1 MYAIPLWSLDHLF
14 LALQQRWCGR
24 LKGANIYIQI
34 YIYIYMCV
42 FVFKKIYIYIIYS
55 KGDSCCSAVLSRVPD
70 VELRSHT
77 ARSTTGVLFA
87 NS

>member
-1 MYAIPLWSLDHLF
+1 
-14 LALQQRWCGR
+14 
-24 LKGANIYIQI
+24 
-34 YIYIYMCV
+34 MCV
-42 FVFKKIYIYIIYS
+42 FVFKKRYIYIYIIYS